1 MTYLVTITSQ
11 GQISIP
17 ALFRRS
23 LGLNKSRRAVVS
35 LVGGKV
41 IVEPVDDFM
50 KLRGIFKSN
59 RRYTVEEEERAIE
72 EGIVADYR

>member
-1 MTYLVTITSQ
+1 
-11 GQISIP
+11 
-17 ALFRRS
+17 
-23 LGLNKSRRAVVS
+23 

-41 IVEPVDDFM
+41 VVEPVGDFM